1 MGRILLA
8 ALTAVGGLW
17 MVGCGERPQSPN
29 WQVALELVPASPRP
43 MEEVTFVVR
52 IKTRADEALTGAE
65 VEVELSM
72 PSHRMGENRFRA
84 RETEAGVYRGTGK
97 FTMPG
102 EWQVEA
108 RVEKGGQRQVEEFRF
123 DIK

>member
-8 ALTAVGGLW
+8 ALTAVGGLLL
-17 MVGCGERPQSPN
+17 VACGERPQSPH

-65 VEVELSM
+65 VEVDLSM

-84 RETEAGVYRGTGK
+84 RETEAGTYRGTGK

-108 RVEKGGQRQVEEFRF
+108 RVEKGGQQQVEEFRF
-123 DIK
+123 DVK